1 MRENYKEL
9 LFYCFSRYKVTQRT
23 HKCTGRVDMET
34 EALSLNTTYS
44 TISSPA
50 SIQSS
55 SILPTNISNSQMSF
69 SVPARSFEQQQVL
82 TATREQETSAASSQ
96 RLLISPKSP
105 QQILISE
112 MTNYNKLSL
121 NSKSNNQGMQPVK
134 TDNNNIVQVPV
145 ETSENVFIGIGGDQ
159 FVNTEDNKCT
169 NLIELDNNHSCEE
182 GQQISFQS
190 INRNIIGGKK

>member
-1 MRENYKEL
+1 
-9 LFYCFSRYKVTQRT
+9 
-23 HKCTGRVDMET
+23 MET

-134 TDNNNIVQVPV
+134 TDNNNIDQVPV
-145 ETSENVFIGIGGDQ
+145 ETSENVLVNDFIGIGEDQ